1 MTSERLVE
9 YESANRLDLMNMYPE
24 NVIEKSEEVDHSN
37 SNISKLN
44 PRLPASTTKDEEF
57 VFDDDASSIVNKFRD
72 NPLL

>member
-1 MTSERLVE
+1 
-9 YESANRLDLMNMYPE
+9 MYPE
-24 NVIEKSEEVDHSN
+24 NVIEKSEEVDHSS

-57 VFDDDASSIVNKFRD
+57 VLDDDASSIVNKFRD